1 MGLLKKCKK
10 EGIEKFYTDTVD
22 VYRHAEADDGYG
34 GTVEELTLISKDN
47 RCRLSQKTIS
57 ATSGSPLLTSIQEFR
72 LFTPLEIEIAQ
83 NDKLEVHRGLATYTF
98 KAGQPFA
105 YYDRSPHKEIV
116 VQEVIENGRDAGMAE
131 ETRNTEE

>member
-22 VYRHAEADDGYG
+22 VYRYAEVDDGYG
-34 GTVEELTLISKDN
+34 GTIEELMLISKDN

-57 ATSGSPLLTSIQEFR
+57 ATTGSPLLTSTQEFR

-83 NDKLEVHRGLATYTF
+83 NDKLEVHRGSVIYTF

-105 YYDRSPHKEIV
+105 YYDRTPHKEIIVKEV
-116 VQEVIENGRDAGMAE
+116 VENGRDDRVAE
-131 ETRNTEE
+131 ETGDT

>member
-22 VYRHAEADDGYG
+22 VYRYAEVDDGYG
-34 GTVEELTLISKDN
+34 GTMEELMLISKDN

-57 ATSGSPLLTSIQEFR
+57 ATSGSPLAASTQEFR

-83 NDKLEVHRGLATYTF
+83 NDKLEVHRGSITYTF

-116 VQEVIENGRDAGMAE
+116 VKEVVENGRNDRVAE
-131 ETRNTEE
+131 ETRDTEE

>member
-10 EGIEKFYTDTVD
+10 EDIEKFYTDTVD
-22 VYRHAEADDGYG
+22 VYRYAEVDDGYG
-34 GTVEELTLISKDN
+34 GTVEELMLISKDN

-57 ATSGSPLLTSIQEFR
+57 ATSGSPLAVSIQEFR

-83 NDKLEVHRGLATYTF
+83 NDKLEVHRGSMIYTF
-98 KAGQPFA
+98 KAGQPFV

-116 VQEVIENGRDAGMAE
+116 VREVVENGRNTGMVE
-131 ETRNTEE
+131 KTGNLKK

>member
-22 VYRHAEADDGYG
+22 VYRYAEIDDGYG
-34 GTVEELTLISKDN
+34 GTNEELTLISKDN

-57 ATSGSPLLTSIQEFR
+57 ATTGSPLLTSTQEFR

-83 NDKLEVHRGLATYTF
+83 NDKLEVRRGSVIYTF

-105 YYDRSPHKEIV
+105 YYDRTPHKEIV
-116 VQEVIENGRDAGMAE
+116 VKEVVENGRDDRVAE
-131 ETRNTEE
+131 DTRNTEE

>member
-10 EGIEKFYTDTVD
+10 EGIEKFYMDTVD
-22 VYRHAEADDGYG
+22 VYRYAEVDDGYG
-34 GTVEELTLISKDN
+34 GTVEELILVSKDN

-57 ATSGSPLLTSIQEFR
+57 ATSGSPLAVSTQEFR
-72 LFTPLEIEIAQ
+72 LFIPLEIEIAQ

-116 VQEVIENGRDAGMAE
+116 VKEVVENGRNAGMVE
-131 ETRNTEE
+131 KTGNLKK